1 MFQTDS
7 KNKIWVGDITYIPTK
22 KRTLYLADFLDIY
35 SRKVVGWSME
45 KKMKDRLVVDAFIQA
60 YGKEQP
66 SSSKTPDFFKSWM
79 LENHKL

>member
-1 MFQTDS
+1 
-7 KNKIWVGDITYIPTK
+7 
-22 KRTLYLADFLDIY
+22 
-35 SRKVVGWSME
+35 ME